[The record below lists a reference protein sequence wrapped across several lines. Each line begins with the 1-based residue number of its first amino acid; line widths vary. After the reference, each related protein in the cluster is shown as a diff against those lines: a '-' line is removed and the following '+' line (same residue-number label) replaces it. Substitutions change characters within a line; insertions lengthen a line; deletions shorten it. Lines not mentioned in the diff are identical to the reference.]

1 MERTLTAAPLRSIN
15 YGTRAKIGMMFPSAN
30 FVAEPQ
36 MNAMLPPGV
45 SLHATRLH
53 LDTDNQ
59 LSMLERTEEA
69 TALLADAEVDVIAFH
84 CTGVTMYDLSVVD
97 QVKRRIAS
105 VTSTRTVVTADAIV
119 DALRLLG
126 ASRIVLVSPYLQETN
141 EREKAFLA
149 HNAITVLAD
158 RGLQL
163 ASAAAFGAVT
173 PQQWFD
179 HVVAMRR
186 PDAEAYFLSCTAIK
200 SSETIDALEA
210 ELGKPVIS
218 SNQAVLWSALRAA
231 GITDPVEG
239 FGRLMRAG

>member
-1 MERTLTAAPLRSIN
+1 MAQTLPTRTIRSIN

-36 MNAMLPPGV
+36 MNAMLPAGV

-53 LDTDNQ
+53 LDSDNFM
-59 LSMLERTEEA
+59 SMLERTEEA
-69 TALLADAEVDVIAFH
+69 AGLLADAEVDVIAFH

-105 VTSTRTVVTADAIV
+105 VTPIKTVVTADAV
-119 DALRLLG
+119 VEALERFG
-126 ASRIVLVSPYLQETN
+126 ATRIVLVTPYLQDTN

-149 HNAITVLAD
+149 HHGVTVLAD

-163 ASAAAFGAVT
+163 SSAAAFGAVT
-173 PQQWFD
+173 PQQWYD
-179 HVVAMRR
+179 HVLAMQR
-186 PDAEAYFLSCTAIK
+186 PDADAYFLSCTAIK
-200 SSETIDALEA
+200 SSEAIDALEA

-218 SNQAVLWSALRAA
+218 SNQVVLWAALRAA
-231 GITDPVEG
+231 GITEPIPG
-239 FGRLMRAG
+239 FGSLMAG

>member
-1 MERTLTAAPLRSIN
+1 MERTLTVPSLRSIA

-53 LDTDNQ
+53 LDSANH

-84 CTGVTMYDLSVVD
+84 CTGVTMYDLDVVD
-97 QVKRRIAS
+97 QVKRRMAS
-105 VTSTRTVVTADAIV
+105 VTSTKTVVTADAIV
-119 DALRLLG
+119 AALRLLG
-126 ASRIVLVSPYLQETN
+126 ASRIVLVTPYLQETN
-141 EREKAFLA
+141 EREKAFLT
-149 HNAITVLAD
+149 HHGITVLSD

-163 ASAAAFGAVT
+163 SSAAAFGAVT
-173 PQQWFD
+173 PREWYD

-218 SNQAVLWSALRAA
+218 SNQAVLWSALRTA
-231 GITDPVEG
+231 GITDGVAG
-239 FGRLMRAG
+239 FGRLLREF

>member
-1 MERTLTAAPLRSIN
+1 MEPTLAPSPLRTIN

-53 LDTDNQ
+53 LDTANH

-84 CTGVTMYDLSVVD
+84 CTGVTMYDLDVVD
-97 QVKRRIAS
+97 QVKRRMAA
-105 VTSTRTVVTADAIV
+105 VTTTKTVVTADAIV
-119 DALRLLG
+119 EALRLLG
-126 ASRIVLVSPYLQETN
+126 ASRIVLVTPYLQETN
-141 EREKAFLA
+141 DREKAFLA
-149 HNAITVLAD
+149 HHGVTVLAD

-163 ASAAAFGAVT
+163 SSAAAFGAVT
-173 PQQWFD
+173 PQEWYD
-179 HVVAMRR
+179 HVLAMRR
-186 PDAEAYFLSCTAIK
+186 PDADAYFLSCTAIK
-200 SSETIDALEA
+200 SSEAIDALES

-218 SNQAVLWSALRAA
+218 SNQAVLWSALRTA
-231 GITDPVEG
+231 GITDRVDG
-239 FGRLMRAG
+239 YGRLMREY

>member
-1 MERTLTAAPLRSIN
+1 MERTLTAPLRSID

-36 MNAMLPPGV
+36 MNAMLPTGV

-53 LDTDNQ
+53 LDTENH

-84 CTGVTMYDLSVVD
+84 CTGVTMYDLDIVD
-97 QVKRRIAS
+97 QVKRRMAS
-105 VTSTRTVVTADAIV
+105 VTSTKTVVTADAIV
-119 DALRLLG
+119 AALRLLG
-126 ASRIVLVSPYLQETN
+126 ARRIVLVSPYLQETN

-149 HNAITVLAD
+149 HHGITVLAD

-163 ASAAAFGAVT
+163 TSAAAFGAVT
-173 PQQWFD
+173 PQEWYD
-179 HVVAMRR
+179 HVLAMRR
-186 PDAEAYFLSCTAIK
+186 PDADAYFLSCTAIK

-210 ELGKPVIS
+210 ELERPVIS
-218 SNQAVLWSALRAA
+218 SNQAVLWSALRTA
-231 GITDPVEG
+231 GITDRVDG
-239 FGRLMRAG
+239 YGRLMRDH